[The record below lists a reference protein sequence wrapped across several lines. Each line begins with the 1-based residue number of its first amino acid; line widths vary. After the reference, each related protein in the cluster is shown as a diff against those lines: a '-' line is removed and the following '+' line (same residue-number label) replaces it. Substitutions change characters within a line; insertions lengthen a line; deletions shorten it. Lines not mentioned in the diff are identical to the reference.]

1 MDARRYGI
9 SLRVFNSIS
18 RYKAEH
24 EKRNSISTS
33 NHVLV
38 CLLYKH
44 TNNDV
49 FDDFPKISEDLRK
62 LSEGHTNVSE
72 HFRRLPTKIRRCF
85 DQTPTNLVQLK
96 PQTWYQ
102 SLCQRYHR
110 SEIIVILDVQLRL
123 FSGLKIYVKHR
134 SLYNKII

>member
-1 MDARRYGI
+1 MFLSGPIVSMVTGHVKTCVPMIMIVCRLINREYMDARRYGI

-33 NHVLV
+33 NHVLF

-49 FDDFPKISEDLRK
+49 SDDFPKISEDLRK

-72 HFRRLPTKIRRCF
+72 HFRIFRK
-85 DQTPTNLVQLK
+85 V
-96 PQTWYQ
+96 
-102 SLCQRYHR
+102 S
-110 SEIIVILDVQLRL
+110 
-123 FSGLKIYVKHR
+123 
-134 SLYNKII
+134 

>member
-9 SLRVFNSIS
+9 SLRVFNAIS

-33 NHVLV
+33 NHVLF
-38 CLLYKH
+38 LLYKH

-62 LSEGHTNVSE
+62 LSEGHMNVSE
-72 HFRRLPTKIRRCF
+72 HFRRLPKTSDEDPKMFRSN
-85 DQTPTNLVQLK
+85 TNKFSTVK
-96 PQTWYQ
+96 ASNMISIIMSTI
-102 SLCQRYHR
+102 S
-110 SEIIVILDVQLRL
+110 SE
-123 FSGLKIYVKHR
+123 
-134 SLYNKII
+134 